1 MDMLIFYHLKENISS
16 ARKVFRLFRFFDE
29 IKGMTKILKAEK
41 PIMFKVLSVF
51 TYFCSCMYYFCD
63 NMLWFIGILI
73 KSGAI
78 DKSLKKG
85 WKYYKNSFSLS
96 RIVAYLII
104 LVYSFYLE
112 RKELAKAK

>member
-1 MDMLIFYHLKENISS
+1 
-16 ARKVFRLFRFFDE
+16 
-29 IKGMTKILKAEK
+29 MTKILKAEK
-41 PIMFKVLSVF
+41 PLLFKILSVF
-51 TYFCSCMYYFCD
+51 TYLCSCMYYLCD
-63 NMLWFIGILI
+63 NMLWLIGILI

-104 LVYSFYLE
+104 LAYSLYLE
-112 RKELAKAK
+112 RKELTKVEDLMKKFGDDHTCTKELGQILI